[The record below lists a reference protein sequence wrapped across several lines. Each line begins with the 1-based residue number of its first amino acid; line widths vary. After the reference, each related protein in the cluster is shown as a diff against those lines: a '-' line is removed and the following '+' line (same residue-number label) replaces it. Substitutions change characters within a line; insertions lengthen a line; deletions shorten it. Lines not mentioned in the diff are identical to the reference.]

1 MSREF
6 SFPPV
11 SDILYSGK
19 GMGHLTDKLAENI
32 RAFRKQRALTQE
44 QLAEVLGV
52 TVGAVYK
59 WEAKL
64 SLPELSTILELAD
77 FFDTSVDVLLGY
89 ELRDNRLQ
97 TTLDRLRQYRL
108 EKDRAGLAEAEKAL
122 KKYPHMFSVVYAA
135 AELYRVFG
143 VQYNDKALMRRAI
156 ELLENARR
164 LLPQNTDAKI
174 SESTISGDIAQLLLS
189 LGETA
194 QAVDLLR
201 RLNAGGIYSDVIGLT
216 LASDCKQTEEAL
228 PYLSEALANIVSG
241 LVRVVMGYINV
252 YFAQNDYAS
261 AQAVLLWGIGVL
273 SGLKKG
279 EKPGFLDKLN
289 AVLFVCLANAR
300 QRAGDAA
307 GAKDALCR
315 AKTLAEGFDAAPDYR
330 VETMRFASGA
340 IQASAYDDLGMTAAE
355 SVEKA
360 VAQTEDGTL
369 AAYWEELMNHE
380 G

>member
-1 MSREF
+1 
-6 SFPPV
+6 
-11 SDILYSGK
+11 
-19 GMGHLTDKLAENI
+19 MGHLTDKLAENI

-156 ELLENARR
+156 ELLENAQR

-189 LGETA
+189 LGKTA